1 MNAVMRNSAIA
12 AKISCMSSKLLT
24 LEDYASMAELKNVSQ
39 VAAYLKNNTH
49 YGAIL
54 DSVNESDV
62 HREPLEI
69 LLKTTLVDDFEKLY
83 CFADCSL
90 KGFLDKI
97 LMFYEVEAIEHV
109 AHSVYNKNCADE
121 MLGEFLKRHID
132 VDLEILSSATTL
144 DEFAESLGNTQYYKA
159 FSSIVKSRGALSVFD
174 IETALNIYCYTAVV
188 KSIQNIPKEEQASIQ
203 AFYGTVVDIMN
214 LKTLLRMKS
223 SFKRES
229 EYIYGCIIPYNY
241 KLKKEEISALAGAD
255 DEKTLKE
262 LIASSAYGTLFKDD
276 FYEMSIARY
285 IYNMSKRFI
294 RRYPYNY
301 VSISSYFKIK
311 ETEIKNVFS
320 VIEGIRYSLEPEKIM
335 SYVVI

>member
-69 LLKTTLVDDFEKLY
+69 LLKTTIVDDFEKLY

-109 AHSVYNKNCADE
+109 AHSVYNKNCADD

-174 IETALNIYCYTAVV
+174 IETALNIYCYTAVM
-188 KSIQNIPKEEQASIQ
+188 KSIQNIPKEEQEKGLISYTLTSYQGNTLYFRKTYDQPVYNGYYAKS
-203 AFYGTVVDIMN
+203 FNGYVVILN
-214 LKTLLRMKS
+214 
-223 SFKRES
+223 
-229 EYIYGCIIPYNY
+229 G
-241 KLKKEEISALAGAD
+241 
-255 DEKTLKE
+255 DEKTVYEYTQIPIHL
-262 LIASSAYGTLFKDD
+262 LPDDIRSSV
-276 FYEMSIARY
+276 MSGY
-285 IYNMSKRFI
+285 YLENETDLYNFLE
-294 RRYPYNY
+294 NY
-301 VSISSYFKIK
+301 SS
-311 ETEIKNVFS
+311 
-320 VIEGIRYSLEPEKIM
+320 
-335 SYVVI
+335 